1 MNPVESSAD
10 DPRLLAAV
18 QEYLTDLEAGRR
30 PDRRA
35 YAARYPDLS
44 EAMTPYLDALDM
56 VHGAAGQVQSATGK
70 ATPLASESLPA
81 EPLGD
86 FHIVREIG
94 RGGMGVVYE
103 AVQRSLGRRVA
114 LKVLPFA
121 AALDARQLQRFR
133 NEAQAAAHLHHQNIV
148 PVYAVGAERGVH
160 FYAMQLIE
168 GQNLAA
174 LITAL
179 APRTPGAPT
188 EPYATPPLASVQP
201 ETRSALSAQLTTQH
215 SQRAEGFFRT
225 IAELVVQAADGL
237 DYAHGL
243 GIVHRDIK
251 PANLLVDD
259 ARNVWITDFG
269 LAQFQ
274 SSGNLTQ
281 TGDLV
286 GTLRYMS
293 PEQAAGQ
300 RMPIDHRTD
309 VYSLGATLYELVT
322 LRPIFDGEDRQTLLN
337 QIMHAEPPAPRG
349 IDRTI
354 PVELETI
361 VQKAIAKVPSERY
374 ATARELADDLRRYL
388 RDEPIRARRASLVQ
402 HGRKW
407 LRRHPSIVGSAVVL
421 LMLVTAGSLL
431 HAWLIQREQEKTR
444 RAYDLER
451 ERAEVVEEQ
460 FRIARKSLSD
470 LIELA
475 EKELA
480 DRPDMQDLR
489 KRLLE
494 SALADYQRFIE
505 QRREDPAAAA
515 ELAATRERV
524 QTILGNLAVLQGAGQ
539 YALLKEPAVH
549 DALKLEPAQRD
560 ELRKVLRELEAHHG
574 QATREF
580 HQLTPAER
588 EQSILEVAR
597 ASEIGAA
604 SILTPDQLRRLRQI
618 ALQVQGAAA
627 LRDSEIAQALKLT
640 APQKTALRGIE
651 EKFAIGPPKGPPHD
665 KGPPPGRKGPL
676 PQRKRLAETQEVVN
690 VLTPEQAKHWREMI
704 GEPYLGPA
712 PWVPLRWRPPGGWA
726 GPRPP
731 FGPKKG

>member
-1 MNPVESSAD
+1 MRPTPDDPSTAD

-35 YAARYPDLS
+35 YAARYPELS
-44 EAMTPYLDALDM
+44 AVMTPYLDALDM
-56 VHGAAGQVQSATGK
+56 VHGAAAQVQSASGK
-70 ATPLASESLPA
+70 ATPAPAEALPA

-179 APRTPGAPT
+179 APRPAGAPT
-188 EPYATPPLASVQP
+188 EPHVSAPLAALHP
-201 ETRSALSAQLTTQH
+201 DTRSALSAQLTTQH
-215 SQRAEGFFRT
+215 SQRADGFFRT
-225 IAELVVQAADGL
+225 IAELVTQAADGL

-259 ARNVWITDFG
+259 RRNVWITDFG

-274 SSGNLTQ
+274 TGGNLTQ

-300 RMPIDHRTD
+300 RVPIDHRTD
-309 VYSLGATLYELVT
+309 VYSLGATLYELLT
-322 LRPIFDGEDRQTLLN
+322 LRPIFDGEDRQTVLN
-337 QIMHAEPPAPRG
+337 QITNDEPPAPRG
-349 IDRTI
+349 IDRRV

-361 VQKAIAKVPSERY
+361 VQKAIAKAPSERY

-402 HGRKW
+402 RGRKW

-444 RAYDLER
+444 Q
-451 ERAEVVEEQ
+451 RAEVVEEQ

-505 QRREDPAAAA
+505 QRRDDPAAAA

-604 SILTPDQLRRLRQI
+604 SILTADQLRRLRQI
-618 ALQVQGAAA
+618 ALQLQGAAA
-627 LRDSEIAQALKLT
+627 LRDAEIAAALKLT

-665 KGPPPGRKGPL
+665 KGPPPGRKGPG
-676 PQRKRLAETQEVVN
+676 PQRKRSAEAQEVVN
-690 VLTPEQAKHWREMI
+690 VLTPEQAKQWRELI

-712 PWVPLRWRPPGGWA
+712 PWVPLRWHPPGGWG